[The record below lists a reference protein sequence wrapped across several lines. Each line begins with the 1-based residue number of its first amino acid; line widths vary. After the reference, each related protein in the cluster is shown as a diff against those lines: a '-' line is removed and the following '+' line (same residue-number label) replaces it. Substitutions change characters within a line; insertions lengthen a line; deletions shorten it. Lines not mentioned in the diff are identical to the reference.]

1 MDTREVHENA
11 PDRQDVLAVP
21 RSHDEARKYYNRIS
35 PIYDFLAER
44 SERRARV
51 LGLELLEIKESEK
64 ILEVGFGTGH
74 SLVTLARD
82 VGPRGKVFGIDISE
96 GMSEIARARLARAG
110 FFERAELT
118 CGDATRLPYL
128 DRVMDGV
135 FMSFT
140 LELFDT
146 REMPVLLSECRRV
159 LRAGGRIVVVGMSKD
174 GEAGPCAPPL

>member
-64 ILEVGFGTGH
+64 ILEVGFGHRPQSCHPCPGRWA
-74 SLVTLARD
+74 AR
-82 VGPRGKVFGIDISE
+82 K
-96 GMSEIARARLARAG
+96 
-110 FFERAELT
+110 
-118 CGDATRLPYL
+118 
-128 DRVMDGV
+128 
-135 FMSFT
+135 SF
-140 LELFDT
+140 
-146 REMPVLLSECRRV
+146 RYRY
-159 LRAGGRIVVVGMSKD
+159 
-174 GEAGPCAPPL
+174 